1 MKVCLQILC
10 GGFES
15 LHMKVIE
22 LISYFNNKVIMIV
35 NQIMNY
41 GENVEDVCGV
51 EDSSLSTIKFD
62 FVVCAVEGSKDIEL
76 LTN

>member
-1 MKVCLQILC
+1 
-10 GGFES
+10 
-15 LHMKVIE
+15 
-22 LISYFNNKVIMIV
+22 MIV